1 MLLARLFSKIYKEDG
16 IILEDHLG
24 QKYIC
29 GSPSRNKPLTLKIL
43 NKKLNWKLLINPDIS
58 FPEAYVDGDIKIE
71 NGSLLDFLN
80 LTFKNLGRSE
90 INTSGFL
97 IKKILH
103 AWRFITN
110 YNFPLK
116 SKKNV
121 ERHYDLGEDL
131 YDLFLDKKYRQ
142 YSCGYFKSSKDTLED
157 AQQNKIN
164 HIIKKLD
171 LRPGQRVLDIGS
183 GWGGLCFEIAKQSQC
198 EVMGVTLSKNQ
209 YEYSIKKAKQ
219 LKLDNQCHFKLLDYR
234 KIEGKFNRIVSVGF
248 AEHLGRKFYKT
259 FFKKINDLMTDDG
272 VSLVHTIGST
282 QPKSPP
288 QPWITANIFPGGLVP
303 SGSDLI
309 DAIEK
314 TGLILSDM
322 ESLIHHYDKTL
333 KAWLDRFLSNREK
346 AKNMYSERFCRIWSF
361 YLASCSSAFHY
372 RDLLVYQLQI
382 VKNFSAI
389 PSNRRDYIY
398 K

>member
-209 YEYSIKKAKQ
+209 YEYSIKKAKE